1 MEPERSRRIETSTGT
16 TVAVVAVGPVSLS
29 GFVSPVDHVPVSQ
42 SNVWL
47 VVISAVILVLLL
59 KLLD

>member
-1 MEPERSRRIETSTGT
+1 
-16 TVAVVAVGPVSLS
+16 
-29 GFVSPVDHVPVSQ
+29 VDHVPVSQ